1 MELKDIIEAG
11 LKAQGEK
18 LELAIKKFEG
28 QLQEKGNIDTE
39 VKGEV
44 KTLAEQFKKL
54 SGELNELAQKHAKLP
69 EGVKATESVSEQ
81 FVKSDAYKAVIE
93 GKANSG
99 RIEVKNTVLSGTGTT
114 FPTQMPGVIPGSFA
128 PLTIRNAI
136 ISVPVNSNSVQSLR
150 ELTWT
155 NNAAETAQAAA
166 KPESVLIFEQ
176 YDVPI
181 QTVAHFIKI
190 SKQLMEDA
198 PAITAYIDTR
208 LRDGLGQKID
218 AQLIIGNGTS
228 PQLSGL
234 TDSGNFVAYT
244 PVAGDLLIDA
254 INRAKYAMWATGNMP
269 DSVIVNPADWGAMER
284 ARESAGAGL
293 YLYGMAGTTAGMNPF
308 GLQIVISNHVTAG
321 SFIVA
326 ALRSSAMIY
335 NRNAAVIE
343 MGYVND
349 DFTKNLITI
358 RAEERLGLGV
368 ERPAGIRYGLFTPA
382 A

>member
-11 LKAQGEK
+11 LKAQEKK
-18 LELAIKKFEG
+18 LESAIEKFEG
-28 QLQEKGNIDTE
+28 QLKEKGNTDTE
-39 VKGEV
+39 VKSEV
-44 KTLAEQFKKL
+44 KAMAEKFKEL
-54 SGELNELAQKHAKLP
+54 SLQMQELAQKHAQLP
-69 EGVKATESVSEQ
+69 QGVTNTKSVSAQ
-81 FVKSDAYKAVIE
+81 FVESDAYKSFIE
-93 GKANSG
+93 GKSSNA
-99 RIEVKNTVLSGTGTT
+99 RLEIKNTVLSGTGTT

-128 PLTIRNAI
+128 PLTVRNAI
-136 ISVPVNSNSVQSLR
+136 TSIPVTSNSVQSLR
-150 ELTWT
+150 ELAWT
-155 NNAAETAQAAA
+155 NNAAETAQATA
-166 KPESVLIFEQ
+166 KPESVLTFEQ
-176 YDVPI
+176 YDVPV

-208 LRDGLGQKID
+208 LRDGLAQKID
-218 AQLIIGNGTS
+218 AQLIVGNGTS

-308 GLQIVISNHVTAG
+308 GLQIVISNHVPAG

-326 ALRSSAMIY
+326 ALRTSTMIY
-335 NRNAAVIE
+335 NRNSAVIE